1 MKLEIDIA
9 DEKTE
14 NLSLTAET
22 KLKIVVEDY
31 TSNVLDEA
39 SRIESTR
46 NSGND
51 PEITAS
57 IIDDAVEYS
66 KRFPVRRKKSNKKI
80 WAMIIAF
87 ISTVF
92 TGGLFKTE
100 KFNEP
105 EYLFPFLGVFLISVI
120 SNIYIFLN
128 DNSND

>member
-1 MKLEIDIA
+1 MKLEVDIP

-14 NLSLTAET
+14 NLSTTAESR
-22 KLKIVVEDY
+22 LKTIVQDY
-31 TSNVLDEA
+31 SCNILDEA

-46 NSGND
+46 NSGNE
-51 PEITAS
+51 PEITAT
-57 IIDDAVEYS
+57 IIDDAVEYT
-66 KRFPVRRKKSNKKI
+66 KRFPTRKRKSKGKV
-80 WAMIIAF
+80 WVMIVAF

-105 EYLFPFLGVFLISVI
+105 EYLFPFLVVFLVSVI
-120 SNIYIFLN
+120 SNISIFLN

>member
-1 MKLEIDIA
+1 MKLEINIP

-14 NLSLTAET
+14 NLSPTAET
-22 KLKIVVEDY
+22 RLKRVIEDY
-31 TSNVLDEA
+31 SSNVLDEA

-46 NSGND
+46 NSGNQ
-51 PEITAS
+51 PEITAT

-66 KRFPVRRKKSNKKI
+66 KRFPTRKKKSSKKI

-100 KFNEP
+100 KFDEP
-105 EYLFPFLGVFLISVI
+105 KYLFPFLVVFLVSVI
-120 SNIYIFLN
+120 SNIYLFLN